1 MHRFEYG
8 EKFVHTIKD
17 VYINIQAKI
26 KINDLLSDLF
36 TLARE
41 VCQEYLFS
49 MLLYIIAAEVLV
61 RFINVNKR
69 IKGIQTE
76 DHEIKIVTFA
86 DDTTIFLRK
95 ITCLNRIK
103 IIYKLYKD
111 AYGSKVNFSKSQ
123 TSSWS

>member
-17 VYINIQAKI
+17 VYVNIQAKI
-26 KINDLLSDLF
+26 KINDLLSDPF

-49 MLLYIIAAEVLV
+49 MLLYIIEAEVLG
-61 RFINVNKR
+61 RFINVNKK
-69 IKGIQTE
+69 IKGIQIE
-76 DHEIKIVTFA
+76 DYEIKIVTFA
-86 DDTTIFLRK
+86 DNTTIFLRK

-103 IIYKLYKD
+103 MIYKLYRD
-111 AYGSKVNFSKSQ
+111 AYSSKVNFSKCQ
-123 TSSWS
+123 ASS

>member
-17 VYINIQAKI
+17 VYVNIQAKI
-26 KINDLLSDLF
+26 KINDLLPDPF
-36 TLARE
+36 TLACE

-49 MLLYIIAAEVLV
+49 MLLYIIAAEVLG

-69 IKGIQTE
+69 IKGIQIE
-76 DHEIKIVTFA
+76 DYKIKIVTFA
-86 DDTTIFLRK
+86 DNTTIFLRK

-103 IIYKLYKD
+103 MIYELYKD
-111 AYGSKVNFSKSQ
+111 AYSSKVNFSKCQ
-123 TSSWS
+123 ASS